1 MAVITEGSIMEK
13 YFSIGEISKLSNLS
27 VQTLR
32 HYDKLGLL
40 KPSLVKDNGYRYYS
54 LEQFYKLDF
63 IIFYRKLGLSLLEIK
78 GIISNKIN
86 IEDALELLQNQE
98 YEIDRQIEALQK
110 QRNLIQKKN
119 QYIKSMLTKPL
130 GAVFL
135 NEKPKK
141 KIAKVNITNKDL
153 EDAEISFRKALNTL
167 PKLNDLL
174 TLEVL
179 YEINYEEVNKKREAK
194 YNIYFNIT
202 DNDIEE
208 DENIKIC
215 ELQEGLYASILCIDY
230 YSNYEKYVKQLFKFI
245 EDENLRVEGS
255 LYESYIASEFC
266 DDKEKGFMELFIKVA
281 K

>member
-1 MAVITEGSIMEK
+1 MEK

-63 IIFYRKLGLSLLEIK
+63 IIFYRKLGLSLSEIK
-78 GIISNKIN
+78 EIISNKIN
-86 IEDALELLQNQE
+86 IEDTLGLLQNQE
-98 YEIDRQIEALQK
+98 YEIDRQIKELQK
-110 QRNLIQKKN
+110 QRNIIQKKS
-119 QYIKSMLTKPL
+119 QHIKSMLTKPL
-130 GAVFL
+130 GTVFL

-141 KIAKVNITNKDL
+141 KIAKVNMVNKDL
-153 EDAEISFRKALNTL
+153 EDAEVNFRKVLNTL

-174 TLEVL
+174 TLEVI
-179 YEINYEEVNKKREAK
+179 YEINYEELNKKRETK

-208 DENIKIC
+208 DKNIKIS

-230 YSNYEKYVKQLFKFI
+230 YSNYENYVKQLFKFI
-245 EDENLRVEGS
+245 KDENLGVNGA

-266 DDKEKGFMELFIKVA
+266 DDREKGFIELFIKVS

>member
-1 MAVITEGSIMEK
+1 MVAITERFIMEK

-78 GIISNKIN
+78 EIISNKIN
-86 IEDALELLQNQE
+86 IKDVLGILQNQE
-98 YEIDRQIEALQK
+98 YEIDRQINELQK

-119 QYIKSMLTKPL
+119 QYIKSMFTKPL
-130 GAVFL
+130 GAAFL

-141 KIAKVNITNKDL
+141 KIAKVNMANKDL

-167 PKLNDLL
+167 HKPNDLL
-174 TLEVL
+174 TLEVV
-179 YEINYEEVNKKREAK
+179 YEINYEEFNKKRAEK

-215 ELQEGLYASILCIDY
+215 ELQEGLYASIIYIDY
-230 YSNYEKYVKQLFKFI
+230 YSNHEKYVKQLFKFI

-266 DDKEKGFMELFIKVA
+266 DDKEKGFVELFIKVA

>member
-1 MAVITEGSIMEK
+1 MEK

-54 LEQFYKLDF
+54 LEQFYKLDY
-63 IIFYRKLGLSLLEIK
+63 IIFYRKLGVSLSEIK
-78 GIISNKIN
+78 EIISNKIN
-86 IEDALELLQNQE
+86 IEDSLGLLQNQE
-98 YEIDRQIEALQK
+98 NEIDRQIKELQK
-110 QRNLIQKKN
+110 QRNLIRKKN
-119 QYIKSMLTKPL
+119 RYIKSMLRKPL
-130 GAVFL
+130 GTPFL

-141 KIAKVNITNKDL
+141 KIAKLNMANKDL
-153 EDAEISFRKALNTL
+153 EDAEISFRKFMNTL

-174 TLEVL
+174 TLEII
-179 YEINYEEVNKKREAK
+179 YEINYEEFNKKRETK
-194 YNIYFNIT
+194 YNIYFNVT
-202 DNDIEE
+202 DNNIEE
-208 DENIKIC
+208 DGNIKIC
-215 ELQEGLYASILCIDY
+215 ELQEGLYASILFIDY

-245 EDENLRVEGS
+245 EYENLRAEGP

-266 DDKEKGFMELFIKVA
+266 DDREKGFMEFFIKVA

>member
-1 MAVITEGSIMEK
+1 MAVITERFIMEK

-40 KPSLVKDNGYRYYS
+40 KPILVKDNGYRYYS

-63 IIFYRKLGLSLLEIK
+63 IIFYRKLGLSLSEIK
-78 GIISNKIN
+78 EIMSKKIN
-86 IEDALELLQNQE
+86 IEDSLGFLQNQE
-98 YEIDRQIEALQK
+98 YEIDRQIKELQK
-110 QRNLIQKKN
+110 QRNLIQKKSK
-119 QYIKSMLTKPL
+119 YIKYMLTKPL
-130 GAVFL
+130 GIAFL
-135 NEKPKK
+135 NEKSKK
-141 KIAKVNITNKDL
+141 KIAKVNMTNKYL

-167 PKLNDLL
+167 SRLNDLL

-179 YEINYEEVNKKREAK
+179 YEINYENVNKKRETK

-215 ELQEGLYASILCIDY
+215 ELQEGLYASIFYIDY
-230 YSNYEKYVKQLFKFI
+230 YSNYEKYVKQLFRFI